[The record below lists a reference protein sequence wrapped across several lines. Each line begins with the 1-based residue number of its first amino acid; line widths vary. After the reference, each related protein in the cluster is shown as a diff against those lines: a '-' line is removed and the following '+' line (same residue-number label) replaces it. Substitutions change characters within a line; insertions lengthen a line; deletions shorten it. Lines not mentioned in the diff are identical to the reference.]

1 MGRLKKARS
10 RPDQEI
16 HAGAM
21 SDIAFLLLIFFL
33 VTTIFALEQGIPL
46 VLPGQ
51 KSTNV
56 KIKRKNILII
66 QANANGS
73 IVIDKQVVP
82 LGQLKPLIERRLAE
96 NEKLVVVIETHPD
109 SDYGLMID
117 ILDELRLA
125 DARRISLKTMKPYGG
140 G

>member
-1 MGRLKKARS
+1 
-10 RPDQEI
+10 
-16 HAGAM
+16 M

-46 VLPGQ
+46 VLPG
-51 KSTNV
+51 KESRNV
-56 KIKRKNILII
+56 KVKRDNILIV
-66 QANANGS
+66 QAHANGS
-73 IVIDKQVVP
+73 IVVDKEVVS
-82 LGQLKPLIERRLAE
+82 LRGLKPLIERRLAE

-109 SDYGLMID
+109 SEYGLMID

-125 DARRISLKTMKPYGG
+125 DARRISLKTMKAYGG